1 MFETIEELRLQ
12 LEEVQADRDK
22 LLQQLGGTEAERDSL
37 REAVASATET
47 LGHSGYDAADL
58 LDAVGSIE
66 RLLSGKDLDME
77 YEGVAGE
84 IHELLTAALVDAV
97 NSGMR

>member
-1 MFETIEELRLQ
+1 MYDTVEELRARLD
-12 LEEVQADRDK
+12 VV
-22 LLQQLGGTEAERDSL
+22 EAERTEL
-37 REAVASATET
+37 QEAIASATET
-47 LGHSGYDAADL
+47 LGHSGCDAADL